1 MEQHLHNI
9 LQKRKANNGFRQLKT
24 EAAGIDFCSN
34 NYLGLSNK
42 DWEIES
48 NSRHKIGRW

>member
-42 DWEIES
+42 DWEIEIIK
-48 NSRHKIGRW
+48 ND